1 MTPGTYRRITV
12 AVLVAVCLI
21 VVTGASVRLT
31 GSGLG
36 CADWPNC
43 NSSRF
48 IDVSTTHG
56 AVEQVNRLFTGVV
69 MVAVIAAV
77 LGAVRRR
84 PRRRDLTRLA
94 ILIALGVPLQGLVG
108 AVVVLTDLNPFANQ
122 QHFLLSMVLVALA
135 ALLVGRAAEPDDG
148 GRSPT
153 VSRPTLQHVRA
164 IGAMTALALVSGTF
178 VTGAG
183 PHAGDERAK
192 RFDVAISSM
201 ARVHSITVLATIG
214 LTIMLLWRL
223 RTRHADRAVLDNSIT
238 TWMVLAVAQ
247 AGIGYTQYF
256 SGVPAI
262 LVGVHVALAT
272 GLWLATV
279 QLQLATSAV
288 TRATAPSGSAANPAS
303 VAPVPSA

>member
-1 MTPGTYRRITV
+1 MTPATYRRITV
-12 AVLVAVCLI
+12 AALVAVCLI

-94 ILIALGVPLQGLVG
+94 ILIALGVPMQGLVG

-122 QHFLLSMVLVALA
+122 QHFLLSMVLVGLA
-135 ALLVGRAAEPDDG
+135 TLLVSRAGEPDDG
-148 GRSPT
+148 VRAPT
-153 VSRPTLQHVRA
+153 VTRPTTLHVRA
-164 IGAMTALALVSGTF
+164 IGVLAGLAIVSGTF

-192 RFDVAISSM
+192 RFAVAISSM
-201 ARVHSITVLATIG
+201 ARVHSIAVLATIG
-214 LTIMLLWRL
+214 VAIALLWRL
-223 RTRHADRAVLDNSIT
+223 RTKPTDRAVLDNNLT

-247 AGIGYTQYF
+247 AGVGYTQYF

-288 TRATAPSGSAANPAS
+288 TRAAVPSGSGATPAS